1 MLTQN
6 LCILTFRFGYC
17 DDSSALPVISDPVA
31 HKYFEVETTLLPNE
45 MCKLQS
51 RT

>member
-1 MLTQN
+1 MLKLN
-6 LCILTFRFGYC
+6 LCIFPFRFGYC
-17 DDSSALPVISDPVA
+17 DDSSALPDRADPVA